1 MPLTARVSDV
11 ASNEDHVVTAKEALE
26 GLYLSLELETE
37 ARLVAA
43 AVRAGWSAEE
53 AIDAID
59 RLRAEDIRH
68 WSRSLLSS
76 WVTRHIARG
85 VLFGA
90 LMVQFCGHGIGRDR
104 RGRSRSV
111 QP

>member
-11 ASNEDHVVTAKEALE
+11 ASNEEHIVTAKEALE
-26 GLYLSLELETE
+26 GLYFSLELETE

-59 RLRAEDIRH
+59 RLRAEDVRH
-68 WSRSLLSS
+68 
-76 WVTRHIARG
+76 
-85 VLFGA
+85 
-90 LMVQFCGHGIGRDR
+90 
-104 RGRSRSV
+104 
-111 QP
+111 